1 MGLVRGPEFC
11 CKARGVKR
19 VWLFPFVGLLS
30 NLALGCKVEI
40 GDECTTAADCS
51 QEEPRLCLT
60 DVLEGFPGGYCTIF
74 NCEPG
79 SCPAEAVCVGYR
91 TSLSDTPE
99 CSGALS
105 DTRLERT
112 FCMRSCSSS
121 SDCRSGYACIDLAG
135 PDPWGAEVL
144 ERPGRNT
151 KVCAL
156 AYSGPDIP
164 EDRPSDVCVKE
175 PGAVPAPSAGQATP
189 PLADAGVGRDASVP
203 PSADAAAPSADAA
216 ATPSDAAAQSGD
228 ASTQP
233 AVE

>member
-1 MGLVRGPEFC
+1 MGLVQGPEFC

-19 VWLFPFVGLLS
+19 RYTFLFVGLLS
-30 NLALGCKVEI
+30 ATALGCKVEI

-60 DVLEGFPGGYCTIF
+60 DVLEGYPGGYCTIF
-74 NCEPG
+74 NCEP
-79 SCPAEAVCVGYR
+79 STCPSEAVCVGYR
-91 TSLSDTPE
+91 SSLSDTPE

-105 DTRLERT
+105 DSRLQRT
-112 FCMRSCSSS
+112 FCMRSCSGSG
-121 SDCRSGYACIDLAG
+121 DCRSGYACIDLDG

-156 AYSGPDIP
+156 AYSGPDAP
-164 EDRPSDVCVKE
+164 EDRSSDVCVND
-175 PGAVPAPSAGQATP
+175 PGAVPLPEPTLPTEPTEPSANGA
-189 PLADAGVGRDASVP
+189 ADAGVPADAS
-203 PSADAAAPSADAA
+203 A
-216 ATPSDAAAQSGD
+216 
-228 ASTQP
+228 QP